1 MKVRNKKKYY
11 KPIKIVSNNEVIIMW
26 DYKPIIKENQK
37 GELIETPL
45 AVWEEYKFNHIPS
58 LNEIKEVIF
67 SYYNKITDE
76 KILTGFKW
84 KNMNIWLSSENQF
97 NYKSAYDLAIQ
108 TNGDSL
114 PVKFKFNDNENVTY
128 YVFENIKDFSD
139 FYLSAIKYI
148 QQCLEDGWV
157 KKDNIN
163 WEDFKIK

>member
-1 MKVRNKKKYY
+1 
-11 KPIKIVSNNEVIIMW
+11 
-26 DYKPIIKENQK
+26 
-37 GELIETPL
+37 
-45 AVWEEYKFNHIPS
+45 
-58 LNEIKEVIF
+58 
-67 SYYNKITDE
+67 
-76 KILTGFKW
+76 
-84 KNMNIWLSSENQF
+84 MNIWLSSENQF